1 MGAPYGEVLNHTRML
16 VKLSLQLFK
25 ADCTAVVRVS
35 VFKQGPSQLIQLS
48 LTEGQRTLVHTGLE
62 HNTQLII
69 VNDAIAYQWRVG
81 GTRMGAGVSYTTG
94 SGGHCMSR

>member
-1 MGAPYGEVLNHTRML
+1 ML

-69 VNDAIAYQWRVG
+69 VDDTIAYQWRVG
-81 GTRMGAGVSYTTG
+81 GTRMGAGWAG
-94 SGGHCMSR
+94 PGWGQGGQDQDGGRS